1 MYKAKVTDASR
12 ELTAKEKIMLKD
24 TSNAFSLDELTQEAQ
39 FNNEKLILNIDYY
52 VTIDV
57 HNDKA
62 DDKDYQQF
70 ILVDKDGKKYYTGS
84 TSFIN
89 NFIDIFE
96 ELTEAAEEVTIE
108 IYRKESKNYKGKEFI
123 TCSVV

>member
-1 MYKAKVTDASR
+1 MYKAKVSESSR

-24 TSNAFSLDELTQEAQ
+24 TSNAFSLDEMTQEAQ

-52 VTIDV
+52 VTVDV

-70 ILVDKDGKKYYTGS
+70 ILVDKEGKKYYTGS

-96 ELTEAAEEVTIE
+96 ELTEAGEEVTIE

>member
-1 MYKAKVTDASR
+1 MYKAKVCESSR

-24 TSNAFSLDELTQEAQ
+24 TSNAFSLDELTQGAQ

-96 ELTEAAEEVTIE
+96 ELTEAGEEVTIE

>member
-1 MYKAKVTDASR
+1 MYKAKVCEASR

-24 TSNAFSLDELTQEAQ
+24 TSNAISLDEMTQEAQ
-39 FNNEKLILNIDYY
+39 FNKEKVVLNIDYY

-89 NFIDIFE
+89 NFIDILE
-96 ELTEAAEEVTIE
+96 ELTEAGEEVTIE

>member
-1 MYKAKVTDASR
+1 MYKAKVCESSR

-62 DDKDYQQF
+62 DDKEYQQF
-70 ILVDKDGKKYYTGS
+70 ILVDKEGKKYYTGS

-96 ELTEAAEEVTIE
+96 ELTEAGEEVTIE

>member
-1 MYKAKVTDASR
+1 MYKAIVNGSSK
-12 ELTAKEKIMLKD
+12 ELTVKEKIMLKD

-84 TSFIN
+84 SSFIN
-89 NFIDIFE
+89 NFIDIFD
-96 ELTEAAEEVTIE
+96 ELTEAGEEVTIE

>member
-1 MYKAKVTDASR
+1 MYKAKVCEASR

-24 TSNAFSLDELTQEAQ
+24 TSNAFSLDEMTQEAQ
-39 FNNEKLILNIDYY
+39 LNNEKVILNIDYY

-62 DDKDYQQF
+62 DDKDYQKF

-84 TSFIN
+84 TSFIS

-96 ELTEAAEEVTIE
+96 ELTEAGEEVTIE

>member
-1 MYKAKVTDASR
+1 MYKAKVADASR

-70 ILVDKDGKKYYTGS
+70 IIVDKDGKKYYTGS

-96 ELTEAAEEVTIE
+96 ELSEAGEEVTIE

>member
-1 MYKAKVTDASR
+1 MYKAKVREASR

-24 TSNAFSLDELTQEAQ
+24 TSNAISLDEMTQEAQ
-39 FNNEKLILNIDYY
+39 FNNEKVVLNIDYY

-96 ELTEAAEEVTIE
+96 ELTEAGEEVTIE

>member
-1 MYKAKVTDASR
+1 MYKAKVADASR

-89 NFIDIFE
+89 NFIGIFE
-96 ELTEAAEEVTIE
+96 ELTEAGEEVTIE

>member
-1 MYKAKVTDASR
+1 MYKAKVCESSR

-24 TSNAFSLDELTQEAQ
+24 TSNAFSLDEMTQEAQ

-96 ELTEAAEEVTIE
+96 ELTEAGEEVTIE

>member
-1 MYKAKVTDASR
+1 MYKAKVADASR

-96 ELTEAAEEVTIE
+96 ELTEAGEEVTIE

>member
-1 MYKAKVTDASR
+1 MYKAKVADASR

-96 ELTEAAEEVTIE
+96 ELTEAGEDVTIE

>member
-1 MYKAKVTDASR
+1 MYKAKVADASR

-24 TSNAFSLDELTQEAQ
+24 TSNAFSLDELTQESQ

-96 ELTEAAEEVTIE
+96 ELTEAGEEVTIE

>member
-1 MYKAKVTDASR
+1 MYKAKVADASR

-24 TSNAFSLDELTQEAQ
+24 TSNAISLDEMTQEAQ
-39 FNNEKLILNIDYY
+39 LNNEKVILNVDYY
-52 VTIDV
+52 VIIDV
-57 HNDKA
+57 HNDKS

-70 ILVDKDGKKYYTGS
+70 ILVDKEGKKYYTGS

-96 ELTEAAEEVTIE
+96 ELTEAGEEVTIE

>member
-1 MYKAKVTDASR
+1 MYKAKVADASR

-24 TSNAFSLDELTQEAQ
+24 TSNAISLDEMTQEAQ
-39 FNNEKLILNIDYY
+39 FNNEKVILNVDYY
-52 VTIDV
+52 VIIDV
-57 HNDKA
+57 HNDKS

-96 ELTEAAEEVTIE
+96 ELTEAGEEVTIE

>member
-1 MYKAKVTDASR
+1 MYKAKVCEASR

-24 TSNAFSLDELTQEAQ
+24 TSNATSLDELTQEAQ
-39 FNNEKLILNIDYY
+39 FNNEKVTLNVDYY
-52 VTIDV
+52 AIIDV

-62 DDKDYQQF
+62 DDQDYQQY
-70 ILVDKDGKKYYTGS
+70 ILVDKDGKKYFTGS
-84 TSFIN
+84 TAFIN

-96 ELTEAAEEVTIE
+96 ELTEAGEAVTIE
-108 IYRKESKNYKGKEFI
+108 VYRKESKNYKGKEFI

>member
-1 MYKAKVTDASR
+1 MYKAKVADSSR

-57 HNDKA
+57 HNDNA

-96 ELTEAAEEVTIE
+96 ELTEAGEEVTIE

>member
-1 MYKAKVTDASR
+1 MYKAKVCESSR

-24 TSNAFSLDELTQEAQ
+24 TSNAFSLDEMTQEAQ

-70 ILVDKDGKKYYTGS
+70 ILVDKEGKKYYTGS
-84 TSFIN
+84 TSFIT

-96 ELTEAAEEVTIE
+96 ELTEAGEEVTIE

>member
-1 MYKAKVTDASR
+1 MYKAKVCESSR

-70 ILVDKDGKKYYTGS
+70 ILVDKEGKKYYTGS

-96 ELTEAAEEVTIE
+96 ELTEAGEEVTIE

>member
-1 MYKAKVTDASR
+1 MYKAKVADSSR

-70 ILVDKDGKKYYTGS
+70 ILVDKGGKKYYTGS

-96 ELTEAAEEVTIE
+96 ELTEAGEEVTIE

>member
-1 MYKAKVTDASR
+1 MYKAKVCEASR

-24 TSNAFSLDELTQEAQ
+24 TSNAISLDEMTQEAQ
-39 FNNEKLILNIDYY
+39 FNNEKVVLNIDYY

-96 ELTEAAEEVTIE
+96 ELTEAGEEVTIE

>member
-1 MYKAKVTDASR
+1 MYKAKVCESSR

-24 TSNAFSLDELTQEAQ
+24 TSNAFSLDEMTQEAQ

-70 ILVDKDGKKYYTGS
+70 ILVDKEGKKYYTGS

-96 ELTEAAEEVTIE
+96 ELTEAGEEVTIE

>member
-1 MYKAKVTDASR
+1 MYKAKVADASR

-24 TSNAFSLDELTQEAQ
+24 TSNAFSLDELTQEVQ

-89 NFIDIFE
+89 NFIDIFD
-96 ELTEAAEEVTIE
+96 ELTEAGEEVTIE

>member
-1 MYKAKVTDASR
+1 MYKAKVCESSK
-12 ELTAKEKIMLKD
+12 ELSPKEKIMLKD

-70 ILVDKDGKKYYTGS
+70 ILVDKEGKKYYTGS

-96 ELTEAAEEVTIE
+96 ELTEAGEDVTIE

>member
-1 MYKAKVTDASR
+1 MYKAKVSESSR

-24 TSNAFSLDELTQEAQ
+24 TSNAFSLDEMTQEAQ

-70 ILVDKDGKKYYTGS
+70 ILVDKEGKKYYTGS

-96 ELTEAAEEVTIE
+96 ELTEAGEEVTIE

>member
-1 MYKAKVTDASR
+1 MYKAKVADASR

-70 ILVDKDGKKYYTGS
+70 ILVDKEGKKYYTGS

-96 ELTEAAEEVTIE
+96 ELTEAGEEVTIE

>member
-1 MYKAKVTDASR
+1 MYKAKVADSSR

-96 ELTEAAEEVTIE
+96 ELIEAGEEVTIE

>member
-1 MYKAKVTDASR
+1 MYKAKVCEASR

-24 TSNAFSLDELTQEAQ
+24 TSNAFSLDEMTQEAQ
-39 FNNEKLILNIDYY
+39 LNNEKVILNIDYY

-62 DDKDYQQF
+62 DDKDYQKF

-84 TSFIN
+84 TSFIS

-96 ELTEAAEEVTIE
+96 ELTEAGEEVTIE
-108 IYRKESKNYKGKEFI
+108 IFRKESKNYKGKEFI

>member
-1 MYKAKVTDASR
+1 MYKAKVSESSR

-24 TSNAFSLDELTQEAQ
+24 TSNAFPLDEMTQEAQ

-52 VTIDV
+52 ATIDV

-62 DDKDYQQF
+62 DVKDYQQF
-70 ILVDKDGKKYYTGS
+70 ILVDKEGKKYYTGS
-84 TSFIN
+84 TSFIS

-96 ELTEAAEEVTIE
+96 ELTEAGEEVTIE

>member
-1 MYKAKVTDASR
+1 MYKAKVADASR

-57 HNDKA
+57 HNDKS

-96 ELTEAAEEVTIE
+96 ELTEAGEEVTIE

>member
-1 MYKAKVTDASR
+1 MYKAKVREASR

-24 TSNAFSLDELTQEAQ
+24 TSNAISLDEMTQEAQ
-39 FNNEKLILNIDYY
+39 FNNEKVVLNIDYY

-96 ELTEAAEEVTIE
+96 ELTEAGEEITIE

>member
-1 MYKAKVTDASR
+1 MYKAKVAESSR

-96 ELTEAAEEVTIE
+96 ELTEAGEEVTIE

>member
-1 MYKAKVTDASR
+1 MYKAKVCESSR

-24 TSNAFSLDELTQEAQ
+24 TSNAFSLDEMTQEAQ
-39 FNNEKLILNIDYY
+39 LNNEKLILNIDYY

-70 ILVDKDGKKYYTGS
+70 ILVDKEGKKYYTGS

-96 ELTEAAEEVTIE
+96 ELTEAGEEVTIE

>member
-1 MYKAKVTDASR
+1 MYKAKVADASR

-24 TSNAFSLDELTQEAQ
+24 TSNAISLDEMTQEAQ
-39 FNNEKLILNIDYY
+39 FNNEKVILNIDYY

-70 ILVDKDGKKYYTGS
+70 ILVDKEGKKYYTGS

-96 ELTEAAEEVTIE
+96 ELTEAGEEVTIE

>member
-1 MYKAKVTDASR
+1 MYKAKVADSSR

-24 TSNAFSLDELTQEAQ
+24 TSNAISLDELTQEAQ
-39 FNNEKLILNIDYY
+39 FNNEGVRLNIDYY

-96 ELTEAAEEVTIE
+96 ELTEAGEEVTIE

>member
-1 MYKAKVTDASR
+1 MYKAKVADSSR

-24 TSNAFSLDELTQEAQ
+24 ISNAISLDELTQEAQ
-39 FNNEKLILNIDYY
+39 FNNEGVRLNIDYY

-70 ILVDKDGKKYYTGS
+70 ILVDKEGKKYYTGS

-96 ELTEAAEEVTIE
+96 ELTEAGEEVTIE

>member
-1 MYKAKVTDASR
+1 MYKAKVCESSR

-24 TSNAFSLDELTQEAQ
+24 TSNGISLDEMTQEAQ
-39 FNNEKLILNIDYY
+39 FNNEKVILNIDYY

-96 ELTEAAEEVTIE
+96 ELTEAGEEVTIE

>member
-1 MYKAKVTDASR
+1 MYKAKVCESSR

-24 TSNAFSLDELTQEAQ
+24 TSNAISLDEMTQEAQ
-39 FNNEKLILNIDYY
+39 FNNEKVILNIDYY

-96 ELTEAAEEVTIE
+96 ELTEAGEEVTIE

>member
-1 MYKAKVTDASR
+1 MYKAKVCEASR

-24 TSNAFSLDELTQEAQ
+24 TSNAFSLDEMTQEAQ
-39 FNNEKLILNIDYY
+39 LNNEKVILNIDYY

-62 DDKDYQQF
+62 DDKDYQKF

-84 TSFIN
+84 TTFIS

-96 ELTEAAEEVTIE
+96 ELTEAGEEVTIE

>member
-1 MYKAKVTDASR
+1 MYKSKVADSSR

-39 FNNEKLILNIDYY
+39 FNNEKLILNIDSY

-62 DDKDYQQF
+62 DDIDYQQF

-84 TSFIN
+84 TTFIN

-96 ELTEAAEEVTIE
+96 ELTEAGEEVTIE